1 MAKTAN
7 RIIIVDDEPDILEF
21 LQYNLEQE
29 GYDVLTCLSGEEAL
43 DMAEDFKPDLFIL
56 DVMMPEM
63 DGVVLCERIRANKK
77 FNHSMI
83 TFLTARSED
92 YTQIAALDAG
102 GDDFITKPIKPRIFK
117 SRINA
122 LMRRAN
128 MNDKEMKKNELRYGD
143 LVVNLEKY
151 KVKKNG
157 ETIKMA
163 KKEFELLKLLMSSPG
178 KVFRRDE
185 ILHQVW
191 GRDVIV
197 GDRTI
202 DVHIRK
208 LREKLGNDY
217 IKTLKGIGYKFE
229 F

>member
-1 MAKTAN
+1 MGKKAN
-7 RIIIVDDEPDILEF
+7 RIMIVDDEPDILEF
-21 LQYNLEQE
+21 LQYNLQQE
-29 GYDVLTCLSGEEAL
+29 GYDVLTCLSWEEAL

-77 FNHSMI
+77 FSQSMI

-128 MNDKEMKKNELRYGD
+128 MNEKESKKNELIYGD

-185 ILHQVW
+185 ILNQVW